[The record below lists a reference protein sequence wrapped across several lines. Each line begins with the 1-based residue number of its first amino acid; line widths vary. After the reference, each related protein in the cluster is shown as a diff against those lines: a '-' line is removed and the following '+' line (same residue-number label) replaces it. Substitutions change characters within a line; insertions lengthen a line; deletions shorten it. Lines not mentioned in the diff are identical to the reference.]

1 PDPTVHAVSATGS
14 EPEDGRYPAITPCGV
29 LDPLLVLL
37 ARHRFIPR
45 EGLELEQAL
54 AEWPQP

>member
-1 PDPTVHAVSATGS
+1 
-14 EPEDGRYPAITPCGV
+14 V

-54 AEWPQP
+54 AEWPRG